1 MEMFSGGDSLF
12 VLAFSLILWKET
24 FRGCA
29 QCLVLCM
36 FCIRQFMVIFFKTY
50 YNKIIKNGTA
60 LRESAIYKTE
70 NGGTKV

>member
-1 MEMFSGGDSLF
+1 MKTFSCGYMFFYFTS
-12 VLAFSLILWKET
+12 I
-24 FRGCA
+24 

-50 YNKIIKNGTA
+50 YNKTIKNGTA